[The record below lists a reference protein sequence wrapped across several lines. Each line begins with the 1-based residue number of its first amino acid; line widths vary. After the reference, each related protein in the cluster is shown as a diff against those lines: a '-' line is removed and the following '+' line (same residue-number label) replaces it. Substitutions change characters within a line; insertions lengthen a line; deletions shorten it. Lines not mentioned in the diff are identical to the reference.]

1 MVLFRTESGQA
12 VVFDAHCP
20 HLGADLGFGGK
31 VVGESIQCPFHAWRF
46 GTDGTCLEV
55 PECDRIPPKAKA
67 QAWATREQ
75 NGMILAWY
83 HPDGVAPTFDIPGC
97 PDDGWTPVKSIVW
110 RIRSHPQEVGENTV
124 DTAHMRPVHRTE
136 PSRVR
141 SGPDLKGPVMELS
154 LAFLAPGELV
164 GMDGDNDVQL
174 DIEMYGLGQIQVTS
188 HVLNAGITARY
199 WVNSTPIDRE
209 NIDIHGVV
217 SVQYGD
223 DQAFTEEVA
232 ELFYEAFTTD
242 FVKDFPIWENKLYRR
257 RPVLSAA
264 DGPIGVYRK
273 WAKQFYLDAAPAGT
287 TRQVRAPTAKPKGR
301 VAGAL
306 VSVKGLLSRVRAAVP
321 RRRGRN
327 QSATETDGTNGVGG
341 TGEASATSR
350 SRVSATISKLAPAA
364 PKLQVDSATHYRET
378 LASRFVAT
386 AATGVDAVFQWE
398 LSGDDAQTF
407 HAVVQDGAVT
417 VVEGSHPTPT
427 VTLAMAA
434 DDYVKVVNG
443 ELDGTKAFTSGKGKV
458 SGKIRLAMKMRKIF
472 PQ

>member
-1 MVLFRTESGQA
+1 E
-12 VVFDAHCP
+12 
-20 HLGADLGFGGK
+20 
-31 VVGESIQCPFHAWRF
+31 
-46 GTDGTCLEV
+46 
-55 PECDRIPPKAKA
+55 
-67 QAWATREQ
+67 
-75 NGMILAWY
+75 
-83 HPDGVAPTFDIPGC
+83 
-97 PDDGWTPVKSIVW
+97 GWTPVKSIVW

-141 SGPDLKGPVMELS
+141 SGPELKGALMELS

-164 GMDGDNDVQL
+164 GMEGDNDVQL

-223 DQAFTEEVA
+223 DRAFTEEVA
-232 ELFYEAFTTD
+232 ELFFEAFTTD
-242 FVKDFPIWENKLYRR
+242 FVKDFPIWENKLYRH

-264 DGPIGVYRK
+264 DGPIGMYRK
-273 WAKQFYLDAAPAGT
+273 WAKQFYLDPAT
-287 TRQVRAPTAKPKGR
+287 TSTNKQVRAGGTRQKEGR

-306 VSVKGLLSRVRAAVP
+306 VSVKGLIARVRAAVP
-321 RRRGRN
+321 GRRR
-327 QSATETDGTNGVGG
+327 QSRSDSSLNGQGNASTNG
-341 TGEASATSR
+341 ASSQAQPRASTTKPTPAT
-350 SRVSATISKLAPAA
+350 AA
-364 PKLQVDSATHYRET
+364 PQLQVESATHYRET
-378 LASRFVAT
+378 LAQRFVAT
-386 AATGVDAVFQWE
+386 AAKGIDAVFQWE
-398 LSGDDAQTF
+398 LSGEHGQTF
-407 HAVVQDGAVT
+407 HAVVRDGAVT
-417 VVEGSHPTPT
+417 VVEGAHEAPT